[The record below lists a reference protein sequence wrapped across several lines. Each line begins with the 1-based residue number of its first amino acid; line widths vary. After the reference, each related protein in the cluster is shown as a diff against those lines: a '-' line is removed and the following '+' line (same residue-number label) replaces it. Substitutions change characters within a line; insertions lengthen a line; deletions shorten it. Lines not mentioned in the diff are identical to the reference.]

1 MTPTILFCSF
11 LAGKCFALNIERVE
25 PSYVA
30 CEQRMKDV
38 MVMKSN
44 LVAVGRLPGDLY
56 VEKMECVVG

>member
-25 PSYVA
+25 PSYML
-30 CEQRMKDV
+30 CERRIEDV
-38 MVMKSN
+38 MTMKSN
-44 LVAVGRLPGDLY
+44 LVAAGRLPNDLY

>member
-25 PSYVA
+25 PSYML
-30 CEQRMKDV
+30 CERRIVDV
-38 MVMKSN
+38 MTMKSN
-44 LVAVGRLPGDLY
+44 LVAAGRLPNDLY